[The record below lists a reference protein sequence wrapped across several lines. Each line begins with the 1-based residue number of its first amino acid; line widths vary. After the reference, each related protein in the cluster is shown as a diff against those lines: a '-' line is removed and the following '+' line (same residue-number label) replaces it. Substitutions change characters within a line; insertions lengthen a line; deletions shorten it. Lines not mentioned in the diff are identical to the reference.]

1 MEPENKNV
9 FQYIVDDDIEEKPT
23 DKLLLTLKRVT
34 RLITVNLNQK
44 ELDRLYALI
53 QFIQKSNRKITTL
66 EIEDYNGESIGFP
79 FQNVQ
84 KAITK
89 EELLLT
95 MKTQ

>member
-1 MEPENKNV
+1 
-9 FQYIVDDDIEEKPT
+9 EEKPT
-23 DKLLLTLKRVT
+23 DTLLLTLKT
-34 RLITVNLNQK
+34 SDKIDYSQFESK

-66 EIEDYNGESIGFP
+66 EIEDYNGESIGLP

-95 MKTQ
+95 MKNTVSGY